1 MKRFRDF
8 MLDWYIAIF
17 MSIGLLGSAALVIA
31 NPVETPQA
39 TQPGIVVCDIPIEQV
54 IREGKYMVA
63 KEVTGKLTVTIDGKT
78 YTGTLTFPDTKV
90 RRTGVGRM
98 EVDACQAKGK
108 LR

>member
-1 MKRFRDF
+1 MK
-8 MLDWYIAIF
+8 IVCA
-17 MSIGLLGSAALVIA
+17 LLILVASCLSVALSAVTWAG
-31 NPVETPQA
+31 NVEAPP
-39 TQPGIVVCDIPIEQV
+39 QPGVVICDIPIEQV
-54 IREGKYMVA
+54 VREGKFMVA
-63 KEVTGKLTVTIDGKT
+63 KEVTGKLTVTIDGHT

>member
-1 MKRFRDF
+1 MKAFYALCVLGVSAMVCAAGDQA
-8 MLDWYIAIF
+8 AI
-17 MSIGLLGSAALVIA
+17 
-31 NPVETPQA
+31 P
-39 TQPGIVVCDIPIEQV
+39 QPGTIVCDIPIEQV
-54 IREGKYMVA
+54 VREGKYMVA
-63 KEVTGKLTVTIDGKT
+63 KEVTGKITVTIDGHI